1 MLLKRT
7 SSNFHAADGE
17 YPGLIKSAHLTER
30 QSQYHANGV
39 RQVLEIKVEVTRE
52 EDDPVT
58 LLHSVNYTWSE
69 KGKLVGLLEKLGKL
83 PEVDEFLDLMDLVG
97 LPVVVKVENA
107 INDGKRFSNIVDMWM
122 AQAQNCGDEPK
133 SNVYWG
139 EDSDWDEG
147 WEDDYDG
154 FGLDE

>member
-1 MLLKRT
+1 MDLTKILRGANQIAIEA
-7 SSNFHAADGE
+7 NFIKFPSADGE

-69 KGKLVGLLEKLGKL
+69 KGRLLEKLGK
-83 PEVDEFLDLMDLVG
+83 P
-97 LPVVVKVENA
+97 
-107 INDGKRFSNIVDMWM
+107 R
-122 AQAQNCGDEPK
+122 
-133 SNVYWG
+133 
-139 EDSDWDEG
+139 
-147 WEDDYDG
+147 
-154 FGLDE
+154 